1 MFFSSPIGVWFGVWE
16 MVKTLGISGLLEI
29 RGVLFYGNFPGPIST
44 GVDFG
49 FSFAATRIQSVRRSH
64 RVF

>member
-1 MFFSSPIGVWFGVWE
+1 